1 MRSSS
6 VHSDTLLTRR
16 VRYLAV
22 RSAFIP
28 VLVTVGTCLIVSER
42 GRAFNEHAVTSLVED
57 VVEFTVEESQSELQ
71 SKEQSWA

>member
-1 MRSSS
+1 MRSTS

-42 GRAFNEHAVTSLVED
+42 GRAFYENAVASLVED
-57 VVEFTVEESQSELQ
+57 VVEFTGVKGQLESQL
-71 SKEQSWA
+71 KKN